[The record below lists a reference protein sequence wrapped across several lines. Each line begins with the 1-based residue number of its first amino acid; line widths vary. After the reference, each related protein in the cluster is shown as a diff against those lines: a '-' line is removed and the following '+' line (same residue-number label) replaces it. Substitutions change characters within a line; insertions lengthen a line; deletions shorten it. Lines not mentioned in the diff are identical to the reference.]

1 MPRLAKFHDAQF
13 LDAARR
19 VVSMEGPSGATISAI
34 AQATGAPT
42 GSLYHRFPSRD
53 VLLGEVWLQAAD
65 AFQSGY
71 CAVLR
76 GPDAHDAGLAAIRY
90 FVERVRANLPEAR
103 TLLLY
108 RREDFIDRGWPKAME
123 RRAAQ
128 LAEQSRRELRAF
140 TRRLTGRS
148 DQQAVRML
156 AYALLEA
163 PLAAVRRHIEANE
176 VPPPYIDRL
185 VAATY
190 EAVVRLVA

>member
-19 VVSMEGPSGATISAI
+19 VVSRLGPSGATISAI
-34 AQATGAPT
+34 AQAIGAPT

-53 VLLGEVWLQAAD
+53 FLLGEVWLQAAE

-71 CAVLR
+71 CAELR

-128 LAEQSRRELRAF
+128 LAEQSRHELRAF

-148 DQQAVRML
+148 DQQAIRML